1 MNRQEIPSFAAS
13 RRLWQDNRK
22 LRFLIVGG
30 WNTLFGYLCFYGL
43 YLLAANRVHY
53 LIVTAVAHF
62 INIIQAYVMHRWL
75 VFRSDDKVTKEFLR
89 FNASYIGTFLFGLLA
104 MFLLVEAAALS
115 PPVAQAIVILM
126 NVVLSYVLHS
136 RVSFRPPSDR
146 HGPLS

>member
-1 MNRQEIPSFAAS
+1 MNGQKTPSFAAP
-13 RRLWQDNRK
+13 RRLWQDSRK

-75 VFRSDDKVTKEFLR
+75 VFRSEAKVTNEFLR

-115 PPVAQAIVILM
+115 PLVAQAIVILM
-126 NVVLSYVLHS
+126 NVILSYVLHS
-136 RVSFRPPSDR
+136 RVSFRPSSDR
-146 HGPLS
+146 QKPSS